1 MKQMLIIA
9 ATIALPADPL
19 AASKLQTAAL
29 EAGEVFKKAIQG
41 VEKKAEYEAK
51 VSRVREENDPKVTRK
66 TKTPAAEAPKPQDQE

>member
-41 VEKKAEYEAK
+41 VDKKAEYEAK
-51 VSRVREENDPKVTRK
+51 VSRVREDSDPKVASK
-66 TKTPAAEAPKPQDQE
+66 AKPAGDPPAQKPDGE